1 MEKSIVITG
10 RQGSGKTT
18 KATEIANQFGK
29 DEVVS
34 LYYRSKKL
42 DNPFIF
48 SECTEK
54 TKLVVFEELY
64 DIKQVE
70 EFFSFVSYPITVNKR
85 GKKPFTISPKF
96 VLVCQSDITQEQF
109 IGLGASFDRRFDV
122 INCQYNRA
130 VS

>member
-18 KATEIANQFGK
+18 KAKEIANQFNK
-29 DEVVS
+29 DEVVF

-85 GKKPFTISPKF
+85 GKNPFTISPKF
-96 VLVCQSDITQEQF
+96 ILVCQSDITHEQF
-109 IGLGASFDRRFDV
+109 VGLGASFDRRFDV
-122 INCQYNRA
+122 VNCQYNG
-130 VS
+130 VL